1 VTIAKRPF
9 ERARDNESGYSCFY
23 RAVKP
28 YFGKSEIELTVA
40 KTPGIAG
47 SAGAL

>member
-28 YFGKSEIELTVA
+28 YFGKSEIELAVA
-40 KTPGIAG
+40 TPGIAG